1 MSAASALRTPQPL
14 HFQIAGIPFSVLSEH
29 PAHDRWLRTTYQ
41 HFAVSQV
48 PRIHLSIQRSRHKRL
63 GIHSARQVYWKGTCW
78 VLESKYFHIREI
90 EPRRSYRATVA
101 SHVGIADLMRTWFS
115 VVLLANGGIL
125 LHAGA
130 VVRAGRAIVF
140 SGPSGSG
147 KTTLARLAGQQPVL
161 SDESVAIAPGPTPGR
176 NGDNVLYAFGTP
188 FFGEMT
194 EGVVNHRAPVGEV
207 FLISANRSLVTG
219 DPCRVADVSPA
230 HSVGELLAQTFLR
243 SLSRDALDVL
253 FPILEAFVGR
263 VRIRRLEFT
272 PTPDVWRAIDEL
284 CG

>member
-1 MSAASALRTPQPL
+1 MSASPASRTPHPL

-29 PAHDRWLRTTYQ
+29 PVHDRWLRTTYRR
-41 HFAVSQV
+41 FTVSQAS
-48 PRIHLSIQRSRHKRL
+48 RIHLSIQTSRHKSL
-63 GIHSARQVYWKGTCW
+63 GIRSAEQVYWDGPRW
-78 VLESKYFHIREI
+78 IVESKYFHIREV
-90 EPRRSYRATVA
+90 EPRRSYRATAA

-115 VVLLANGGIL
+115 AVLLGNGGIL

-147 KTTLARLAGQQPVL
+147 KTTLARLAGQQLVL
-161 SDESVAIAPGPTPGR
+161 SDESVAIAPGPTGR
-176 NGDNVLYAFGTP
+176 NGNNVLYAFGTP
-188 FFGEMT
+188 FFGEMM
-194 EGVVNHRAPVGEV
+194 EGVVNDRAPVGEV

-230 HSVGELLAQTFLR
+230 HSVGELLAQTFLH
-243 SLSRDALDVL
+243 SLSRDALEAL
-253 FPILEAFVGR
+253 FPILEAFVDS

-272 PTPDVWRAIDEL
+272 PTPDVWRAIDDL

>member
-1 MSAASALRTPQPL
+1 MSASPASRTPHPL

-29 PAHDRWLRTTYQ
+29 PVHDRWLRTTYRR
-41 HFAVSQV
+41 FTVSQA
-48 PRIHLSIQRSRHKRL
+48 PRIHLSIQTSRHKSL
-63 GIHSARQVYWKGTCW
+63 GIRSAEQVYWDGPRW
-78 VLESKYFHIREI
+78 ILESKYFHIREV
-90 EPRRSYRATVA
+90 EPRRSYRATAA

-115 VVLLANGGIL
+115 AVLLGNGGIL

-147 KTTLARLAGQQPVL
+147 KTTLARLAGQQLVL
-161 SDESVAIAPGPTPGR
+161 SDESVAIAPGPTGR
-176 NGDNVLYAFGTP
+176 NGNNVLYAFGTP

-194 EGVVNHRAPVGEV
+194 EGVVNDRAPVGEV

-243 SLSRDALDVL
+243 SLSRDALEAL
-253 FPILEAFVGR
+253 FPILEAFVDS

-272 PTPDVWRAIDEL
+272 PTPDVWRAIDDL